1 MWNLSKTTKSAVS
14 CLRTVRTALQKPTA
28 LGVSE
33 NGQFMAI
40 GFDRGSISLYR
51 GDISRDR
58 SKNVKT
64 LSGGISAI
72 TGIQFKQCGKIV
84 QMFVC
89 SDSGV
94 LVYNLQYKDKEPK
107 IVLDKTCE
115 PTRCC
120 ALQKSTVGL
129 SETHFM
135 VGRDDVMAALGSK
148 EADTING
155 DIFSGGLLLHY
166 RWTRSMLCFRWRKID
181 NSMVSFAFTN
191 NLQAE

>member
-1 MWNLSKTTKSAVS
+1 MFQDDENGSVPVFKVWNLSKTTKSAVS

-72 TGIQFKQCGKIV
+72 TGIQFEQCGKIV

-94 LVYNLQYKDKEPK
+94 LVYNLQHKDKETK
-107 IVLDKTCE
+107 IVLDDEACE
-115 PTRCC
+115 PARCC
-120 ALQKSTVGL
+120 ALQKSSVGL

-135 VGRDDVMAALGSK
+135 VGRDDV
-148 EADTING
+148 N
-155 DIFSGGLLLHY
+155 
-166 RWTRSMLCFRWRKID
+166 
-181 NSMVSFAFTN
+181 
-191 NLQAE
+191 